1 MEKYALEKPM
11 YFYKGE
17 TIEELI
23 PLLCNIIPETINLD
37 GSEEVVGYIVIND
50 LSNLKSLPE
59 YIGYHDILFGWQF
72 IINEMILEDSKKISR
87 TFSDLI
93 NEFIHIVY
101 PNYEENNFLIELFV
115 QDLFFDLCISF
126 YRNDNYVDALF
137 SALKNIY
144 RIHTVPEY
152 IKNFQRPN
160 IREEYMRLFLDTEG
174 ILSNSYSQDIIEII
188 YENKYMDYPY
198 ICFTEETL
206 DLYAAAYKTFCDN
219 VLQLIDFNDK
229 NEEKKLRLILE
240 GSLKRWNNGT

>member
-152 IKNFQRPN
+152 IKNFQRSN

-188 YENKYMDYPY
+188 YENKYMGCPY
-198 ICFTEETL
+198 ICFSDETL
-206 DLYAAAYKTFCDN
+206 DLYAAAYKSFCDN
-219 VLQLIDFNDK
+219 VLPLIDFNDK